1 MAGNWSGSAV
11 RKSRANWAARLPVP
25 CSRCG
30 KPVMPG
36 SAWHVDHWPI
46 PREMGGTETWPAHAL
61 CNMSAGGKRGA
72 EITNGRR
79 EPVKTARLEE
89 RPLAW

>member
-1 MAGNWSGSAV
+1 MGTKWSGSNV
-11 RKSRANWAARLPVP
+11 RKSRANWAVQLPVP

-36 SAWHVDHWPI
+36 SSWHVDHWPV
-46 PREMGGTETWPAHAL
+46 PREMGGTDTWPAHAM

-79 EPVKTARLEE
+79 EPVRTSRLEE